1 MGNFRS
7 KFLFQS
13 LPPVCDIHTLRRVE
27 KGATLNFAGINYLAV
42 LIAAVAAFIAS
53 SAWYMSLSA
62 SYAAAL
68 GKSVEQMAVERKRPG
83 AFLQYI
89 CAFVAKLIIG
99 WMLAGL
105 LGHLGAGQVTLRNGV
120 ISAAFIWFGFVLTT
134 MTVNFAFSGRDRRL
148 LAIDAGNWLIV
159 FLVIGAVIGAL
170 GP

>member
-1 MGNFRS
+1 
-7 KFLFQS
+7 LFQF
-13 LPPVCDIHTLRRVE
+13 LTPVYKIHTVAALGK
-27 KGATLNFAGINYLAV
+27 KGGVLTFAGINYLAV
-42 LIAAVAAFIAS
+42 LIGAVAAFIAS

-68 GKSVEQMAVERKRPG
+68 GKTAEQMATERKKPG

-89 CAFVAKLIIG
+89 CAFVANLVIG

-105 LGHLGAGQVTLRNGV
+105 LGHLGAGQVTFSNGV

-134 MTVNFAFSGRDRRL
+134 MTVNFTFSGRDKRL

-159 FLVIGAVIGAL
+159 FLVIGGVIGAL
-170 GP
+170 GL